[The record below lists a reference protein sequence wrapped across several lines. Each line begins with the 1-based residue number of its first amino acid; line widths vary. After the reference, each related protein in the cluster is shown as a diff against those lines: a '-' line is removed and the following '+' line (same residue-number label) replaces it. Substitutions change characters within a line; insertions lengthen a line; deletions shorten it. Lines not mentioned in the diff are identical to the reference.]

1 MESSAPFDPGGSDCP
16 WDRGRAV
23 PPDPELLA
31 KPWRDIQRCFDLHH
45 LPFTRAEIEWLQSP
59 GYDPEI
65 TIEEEYYWGDM
76 HCVVDGKRLR
86 RIPNRKPCELPLGP
100 VTLQRIDYD
109 ALVSLPMPASEA
121 LLDALTWVRTDRL
134 RREVM
139 AHPDWKSVRA
149 ENRFHVSRHLLDDL
163 PELHKQGLFAVHA
176 WGPTS
181 FDVPLFKVPKAGD
194 LDSRLIGDCRDINV
208 LIPKPGCMG
217 LIALP
222 DLIRRLLGKRVLY
235 QRDARSYFYHFG
247 LSPSASEVLSVR
259 WGGHRGEF
267 YTSRWLVMPMGFSH
281 APRVANLT
289 SVHMCNNA
297 AAQMPNV
304 ELIPWVD
311 NFLYGTDNDTSMNAL
326 IVSMDEIL
334 RRCNIEL
341 KPFKSGEVPGATID
355 AVGLHFD
362 VTHESLENHFV
373 ELAPDFRAH
382 MQASVSKVSTT
393 MEARTIF
400 EVFGACMWANYAVG
414 RYPLCRWSS
423 ALTTIREVA
432 IRVHQSAP
440 RDAWND
446 RMEVTPKA
454 QQELKEML
462 AILGPARL
470 TLKDLQ
476 RRACTRDL
484 WTDASSW
491 AWGYLDATDPNDLAG
506 AHRRHAISDIF
517 LAELVA
523 ACDAWFSTKD
533 DVPRLYVDNT
543 GAVGALRKGHSR
555 TAKGNLILSRL
566 YEYLPMDA
574 QAELVTVPTACQRSD
589 AVSRG
594 LWRAG
599 VPCHHRHVIQPVAW
613 KR

>member
-1 MESSAPFDPGGSDCP
+1 MHPSGRVGIHDERNSTIDGPYANVGPQPWCEKVCGSLGEAARVAASTPYVIRAGEDTAVVHLNGCDLTASKNTSLPRAVESSAPFDPGGSDCP

-267 YTSRWLVMPMGFSH
+267 YTSLVARDAHGVL
-281 APRVANLT
+281 ART
-289 SVHMCNNA
+289 K
-297 AAQMPNV
+297 
-304 ELIPWVD
+304 
-311 NFLYGTDNDTSMNAL
+311 G
-326 IVSMDEIL
+326 
-334 RRCNIEL
+334 
-341 KPFKSGEVPGATID
+341 GE
-355 AVGLHFD
+355 FD
-362 VTHESLENHFV
+362 VGSHE
-373 ELAPDFRAH
+373 
-382 MQASVSKVSTT
+382 
-393 MEARTIF
+393 
-400 EVFGACMWANYAVG
+400 
-414 RYPLCRWSS
+414 
-423 ALTTIREVA
+423 
-432 IRVHQSAP
+432 
-440 RDAWND
+440 
-446 RMEVTPKA
+446 
-454 QQELKEML
+454 
-462 AILGPARL
+462 
-470 TLKDLQ
+470 
-476 RRACTRDL
+476 
-484 WTDASSW
+484 
-491 AWGYLDATDPNDLAG
+491 
-506 AHRRHAISDIF
+506 
-517 LAELVA
+517 
-523 ACDAWFSTKD
+523 
-533 DVPRLYVDNT
+533 
-543 GAVGALRKGHSR
+543 
-555 TAKGNLILSRL
+555 
-566 YEYLPMDA
+566 
-574 QAELVTVPTACQRSD
+574 
-589 AVSRG
+589 
-594 LWRAG
+594 
-599 VPCHHRHVIQPVAW
+599 
-613 KR
+613 